1 MINMEHKELIQEAYE
16 LHHAGKLTTAEKLY
30 NKVLEEQPE
39 HIDALFLLGTLN
51 LQQGNYDTACTHF
64 MKVLTLKPDHAMA
77 HCNLGTALQKS
88 GKLDKAIKS
97 YNESISLKP
106 DYADVHYN
114 LGNAL
119 RELGQL
125 NKAAKS
131 YGQAILYRQDYVDA
145 YYNLGNVFKAQHKP
159 EKALDCFKKAIT
171 LKPDY
176 AIAHCNL
183 GSVLQ
188 ELGKIDEAISSYKT
202 ATTLKPD
209 YAMAYC
215 NLGTAFQELGKIDEA
230 ISIYKKALSFKP
242 DFVMAYCNL
251 GSAFQELG
259 LLNEAKTCYEKAI
272 MLSPDYAMAY
282 SNLGSIHQEF
292 SNIGDA
298 IENYDRAIALNPD
311 DPTAHKNRS
320 IALLLQ
326 ENFTEGWPEYEWRL
340 QTKTH
345 SLRDFRKPRWNGS
358 PLNGK
363 TILVH
368 AEQGFGD
375 TIQFVRYLPM
385 VKARGGHVILECHNN
400 LFRLLRNS
408 AGIDSIIERS
418 SNSTPEVQ
426 FDFHIPLLSL
436 PGLFG
441 TNLDSIPSDG
451 PYITADSSLV
461 EKWHIQLNHDS
472 NFKVGIVWAGNPL
485 FKNYH
490 NRSCSLSDFAVLSEI
505 TGLSFYS
512 LQKGPAS
519 VESNIAPVLKTT
531 DLKNELNDF
540 ADTAAVMSNLD
551 LVISTD
557 TAVVHLAGAIGMP
570 VWTLLHSAPDWR
582 WWLKRT
588 DSPWYP
594 NMRLFRQTQLN
605 DWAGVFDKVK
615 KALIQEVNN
624 LSTLTRK
631 PVGYEPKHTIN
642 KSIIHNIAMS

>member
-1 MINMEHKELIQEAYE
+1 METKELIHEAYK
-16 LHHAGKLTTAEKLY
+16 LHQAGMLTTAEELYRKL
-30 NKVLEEQPE
+30 LDEQPE
-39 HIDALFLLGTLN
+39 HIDALFFLGTLN
-51 LQQGNYDTACTHF
+51 LQQENYDTARTYF
-64 MKVLTLKPDHAMA
+64 IKTLMLKPEHAMA

-88 GKLDKAIKS
+88 GNLDGAIES
-97 YNESISLKP
+97 YNKSISLRP
-106 DYADVHYN
+106 DYADAHYN

-119 RELGQL
+119 KEHGQL
-125 NKAAKS
+125 DKAAES
-131 YGQAILYRQDYVDA
+131 YGQAILYRQDYADA
-145 YYNLGNVFKAQHKP
+145 YYNLGNVLKAQHKP
-159 EKALDCFKKAIT
+159 DKSVDCFSKAIS

-176 AIAHCNL
+176 AMAHCNL

-188 ELGKIDEAISSYKT
+188 ELGKIDEAIASYKI

-209 YAMAYC
+209 YTMAYC

-230 ISIYKKALSFKP
+230 IKIYKKALSFKP

-251 GSAFQELG
+251 GSAFQESG
-259 LLNEAKTCYEKAI
+259 LMNEAETCYKKAI
-272 MLSPDYAMAY
+272 ALNPDYAMAY
-282 SNLGSIHQEF
+282 SNLGSILQEF
-292 SNIGDA
+292 GNIDEA
-298 IENYDRAIALNPD
+298 IENYDLAISLNPEE
-311 DPTAHKNRS
+311 PTAHKNKS
-320 IALLLQ
+320 IALLLE

-340 QTKTH
+340 QTKDH
-345 SLRDFRKPRWNGS
+345 SLRDFRKPRWDGS

-385 VKARGGHVILECHNN
+385 IKSQGGHVIFECHKN
-400 LFRLLRNS
+400 LLRLLKNS
-408 AGIDSIIERS
+408 DGIDRIIERS
-418 SNSTPEVQ
+418 SHFIPEVQ
-426 FDFHIPLLSL
+426 FDFQIPLLSL

-441 TNLDSIPSDG
+441 TNLDSIPSDIS
-451 PYITADSSLV
+451 YVTADSSLV
-461 EKWHIQLNHDS
+461 EKWHIRLNHDS
-472 NFKVGIVWAGNPL
+472 NFKVGIVWAGNPS

-490 NRSCSLSDFAVLSEI
+490 NRSCSLSDFAALSEI

-519 VESNIAPVLKTT
+519 VENNIAPVLKIT

-557 TAVVHLAGAIGMP
+557 TAVVHLAGSMGIP

-594 NMRLFRQTQLN
+594 SMRLFRQTQLN
-605 DWAGVFDKVK
+605 DWSGVFEEVK
-615 KALIQEVNN
+615 NALIQEVNN
-624 LSTLTRK
+624 LSTLPGK
-631 PVGYEPKHTIN
+631 PVGYESKHLTN
-642 KSIIHNIAMS
+642 KSVIHNIAMG